1 MQSNW
6 RSKMSYV
13 STAIS
18 IAMVIYVLGLMGYLL
33 LKAQTLSDKS
43 KESFR
48 FEIYLREGV
57 KEVEIMQFKK
67 MLDAEDFVKKT
78 VFKDKDEALQEF
90 HRDVNPN
97 ENFMM
102 ILGENPLPQN
112 IDVYFTANYTHPD
125 SAKLFQKSITSNPL
139 VSDFRFPSDLLYTVH
154 ENVKFISL
162 GLLLVGGLLLTIAI
176 ALINNTIRLR
186 VYSQRFLIR
195 TMQLIGAS
203 KSYIRRPFL
212 WNGVVLGFV
221 SGCIGVIS
229 LVGSLHLLYNYWPEV
244 ADQLISFQQ
253 DIQLYLAMVGL
264 AVIISL
270 GSSLFAVS
278 RFLRLKTEQLY
289 Y

>member
-1 MQSNW
+1 
-6 RSKMSYV
+6 MSYF

-18 IAMVIYVLGLMGYLL
+18 IAMVIFVLGLMGYLL
-33 LKAQTLSDKS
+33 LKAQTLSDRS

-48 FEIYLREGV
+48 FEIYLRDGI

-67 MLDAEDFVKKT
+67 TLDAQDFVKKT
-78 VFKDKDEALQEF
+78 VFKDKNEALAEF
-90 HRDVNPN
+90 QRDVNPD
-97 ENFMM
+97 EDFMM

-112 IDVYFTANYTHPD
+112 IDVYFTANFTHPD
-125 SAKLFQKSITSNPL
+125 SAKQFQKSIVNNPL
-139 VSDFRFPSDLLYTVH
+139 VSDFRFPTDLLYTIH

-162 GLLLVGGLLLTIAI
+162 GLLIVGGLLLTIAI

-203 KSYIRRPFL
+203 KAYIRRPFL
-212 WNGVVLGFV
+212 WNGIVLGFV

-229 LVGSLHLLYNYWPEV
+229 LVGCLHLLYNYWPEV
-244 ADQLISFQQ
+244 ADELINFQL
-253 DIQLYLAMVGL
+253 DIQLYLAMIIL
-264 AVIISL
+264 AVLITWI
-270 GSSLFAVS
+270 SSLFAVS

>member
-18 IAMVIYVLGLMGYLL
+18 IAMVVFVLGLMGYLL
-33 LKAQTLSDKS
+33 LKAQFLSDKS

-48 FEIYLREGV
+48 FEIYLREGI

-67 MLDAEDFVKKT
+67 TLDAEDFVKKT
-78 VFKDKDEALQEF
+78 VFKDKDEALEEF
-90 HRDVNPN
+90 HQDINPD
-97 ENFMM
+97 EDFMM
-102 ILGENPLPQN
+102 LLGENPLPQN
-112 IDVYFTANYTHPD
+112 IDVYFTASYTHPD
-125 SAKLFQKSITSNPL
+125 SAKLFQKSIIDNPL
-139 VSDFRFPSDLLYTVH
+139 VSDFRFPTDVLYTIH
-154 ENVKFISL
+154 ENVKAISFALFII
-162 GLLLVGGLLLTIAI
+162 GGLLLTIAI

-212 WNGVVLGFV
+212 WNGIILGLV
-221 SGCIGVIS
+221 SGCIAVIS
-229 LVGSLHLLYNYWPEV
+229 LVGSLHLLFDYSPAIAAE
-244 ADQLISFQQ
+244 LINIQQ
-253 DIQLYLAMVGL
+253 DVQLYIAMIVL
-264 AVIISL
+264 AVVITW

>member
-1 MQSNW
+1 MQSSW

-18 IAMVIYVLGLMGYLL
+18 IAMVVYVLGLMGYLL

-43 KESFR
+43 KENFR
-48 FEIYLREGV
+48 FEIYLRDGI

-67 MLDAEDFVKKT
+67 TLDAKDFVKKT

-90 HRDVNPN
+90 HRDVNPD
-97 ENFMM
+97 EDFMM
-102 ILGENPLPQN
+102 LLGENPLPQN
-112 IDVYFTANYTHPD
+112 IDVYFTASYTHPD
-125 SAKLFQKSITSNPL
+125 SALLFQKSIVNNPL
-139 VSDFRFPSDLLYTVH
+139 VSDFRYPSDLLYTIH
-154 ENVKFISL
+154 ENVKSISL
-162 GLLLVGGLLLTIAI
+162 ALFVVGGLLLTIAI

-186 VYSQRFLIR
+186 VYSKRFLIR

-203 KSYIRRPFL
+203 KAYVRRPFL

-229 LVGSLHLLYNYWPEV
+229 LVGSLHLLYEYWPEV
-244 ADQLISFQQ
+244 ADELINFQQ
-253 DIQLYLAMVGL
+253 DVQLYLAMVVL
-264 AVIISL
+264 AVAITW

-289 Y
+289 F

>member
-48 FEIYLREGV
+48 FEIYLRDGI

-67 MLDAEDFVKKT
+67 TLDAEDFVKKT
-78 VFKDKDEALQEF
+78 VFKDKDEALKEF
-90 HRDVNPN
+90 HRDVNPD
-97 ENFMM
+97 EDFLM

-125 SAKLFQKSITSNPL
+125 SAKVFQKSIINNPL
-139 VSDFRFPSDLLYTVH
+139 VSDFRYPTDLLYTIH

-162 GLLLVGGLLLTIAI
+162 ALLLVGGLLLTIAI

-244 ADQLISFQQ
+244 ADELINFQQ
-253 DIQLYLAMVGL
+253 DVQLYVGMVAL
-264 AVIISL
+264 AVLITW
-270 GSSLFAVS
+270 GSTMFAVS
-278 RFLRLKTEQLY
+278 RFLRLKTEKLY